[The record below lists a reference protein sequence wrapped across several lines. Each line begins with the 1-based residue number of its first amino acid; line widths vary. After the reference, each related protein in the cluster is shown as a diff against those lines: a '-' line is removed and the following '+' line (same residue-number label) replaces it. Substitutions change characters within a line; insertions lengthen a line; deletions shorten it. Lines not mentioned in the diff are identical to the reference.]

1 MAEVT
6 ALQEQRLSAL
16 AVANALRSERR
27 ELKFQIRKRAI
38 DPGALIEELPSA
50 IARVRVYEFL
60 MWLPWVGGTRARSL
74 IREAGVPDIALE
86 RLGRASR
93 ARLAAV
99 VAAAM
104 SRRVVSSQVAA

>member
-27 ELKFQIRKRAI
+27 ELKVQIRKRSV
-38 DPGALIEELPSA
+38 DPVALIEELPPP

-86 RLGRASR
+86 LLGRASR
-93 ARLAAV
+93 ARLASV

-104 SRRVVSSQVAA
+104 SRRVVSQVAA